1 MKSSGPGKI
10 SVRPC
15 LSCLFRKQ
23 VPGPDSVVVSQDL
36 QGIIGRYMSKRL
48 LLTALTL
55 LVVYS
60 AVVIGIKIFEPEKPD
75 EGTDSLIAAKALNY
89 EALRDYTINSGSAV
103 IHYYLF
109 WSMDNNDCKY
119 VADTVL
125 KDCQAETGV
134 NLSELIEIVDI
145 TELERNLQTN
155 RLKTD
160 WNVSSYPAFIACRT
174 KAGRIIIDNSLEWNP
189 AQPISVDD
197 LKRWLTLNGLYE
209 EKSGVIIETPM
220 P

>member
-1 MKSSGPGKI
+1 MA
-10 SVRPC
+10 
-15 LSCLFRKQ
+15 
-23 VPGPDSVVVSQDL
+23 
-36 QGIIGRYMSKRL
+36 KRL

-55 LVVYS
+55 LVIYS
-60 AVVIGIKIFEPEKPD
+60 AVVIGIRVFEPEQPD
-75 EGTDSLIAAKALNY
+75 EGTDSLIASKALDY
-89 EALRDYTINSGSAV
+89 EVVKDYTINSGSAA

-109 WSMDNNDCKY
+109 WSKDSNDCNY
-119 VADTVL
+119 VVETVL

-145 TELERNLQTN
+145 TELERNFTTN

-160 WNVSSYPAFIACRT
+160 WGISSYPAFVSCRA
-174 KAGRIIIDNSLEWNP
+174 KAGRIQINNTLEWNP

-197 LKRWLTLNGLYE
+197 LKRWLELNGLYE
-209 EKSGVIIETPM
+209 EKSGPVIETPV